1 MSNGHGVFEFALLN
15 LIEDPIHRLLT
26 VPLLDGFLGC
36 HRESLGERGRHG
48 QEERKRRE
56 LRYGRELALGG

>member
-15 LIEDPIHRLLT
+15 LIEYPIHSLLT
-26 VPLLDGFLGC
+26 VPLLDGLLRC

-48 QEERKRRE
+48 QEERKRGE
-56 LRYGRELALGG
+56 LRHGRKLALGG